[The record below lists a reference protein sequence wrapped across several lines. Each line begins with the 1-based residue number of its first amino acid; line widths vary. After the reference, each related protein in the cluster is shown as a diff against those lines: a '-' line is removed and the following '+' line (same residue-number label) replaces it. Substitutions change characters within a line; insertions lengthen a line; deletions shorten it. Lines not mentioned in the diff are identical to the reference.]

1 MVLTVCVVVL
11 AFGAVGSASASAS
24 QWYVGGSALAGS
36 AELASTAK
44 VVENVS
50 LNWNGL
56 EVQCGSGVTLTG
68 ASIAA
73 PSGGKVEHLVFKG
86 CVSNDGCS
94 LTSTTIETKPLKV
107 EAALGSKSP
116 EDTVVLKPATGR
128 VFAEFTL
135 QGATCSRAGV
145 EELTGPV
152 TVAVAKGREELVE
165 QEVVAHTRVEELD
178 GWVLKGKFDVKLAS
192 GKGWSF
198 H

>member
-11 AFGAVGSASASAS
+11 AFGAVGSASASAA

-36 AELASTAK
+36 VELASTAK

-50 LNWNGL
+50 LDWKGL
-56 EVQCGSGVTLTG
+56 TVQCGSGVTLTG
-68 ASIAA
+68 GSIAA
-73 PSGGKVEHLVFKG
+73 PNGGKVEHLVFKG
-86 CVSNDGCS
+86 CASDDGCS

-107 EAALGSKSP
+107 EAALGGKSP

-152 TVAVAKGREELVE
+152 TVAVTKGREELVE
-165 QEVVAHTRVEELD
+165 QEVVAHTSGEELD